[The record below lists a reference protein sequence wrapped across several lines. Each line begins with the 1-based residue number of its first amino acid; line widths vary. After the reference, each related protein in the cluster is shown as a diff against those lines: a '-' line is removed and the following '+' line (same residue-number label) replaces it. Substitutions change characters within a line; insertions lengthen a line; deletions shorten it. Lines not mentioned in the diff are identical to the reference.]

1 MKENYTKRGFPMP
14 PKRLRAKRARA
25 TIPEW
30 SQKIATFRNVQNLSQ
45 SEFAKR
51 LGASTMAVSRWER
64 GIQKVPANI
73 YIRLGNLAG
82 DPLCWYFWGCAG
94 LRTVDVMRVLPRA
107 RQRLQEDRFPTLRLV
122 HAGGGKKKSSSS
134 VDFVAV
140 PLLPVHAGA
149 PGDGGDK
156 VVDLE
161 QVRPEATLA
170 APVAWCPNPKST
182 MCLRVRG
189 NSMSPLILDGYIIA
203 VDTLDVRHDKLVG
216 NIVVA
221 WNVDKGLIVSRLI
234 RFDHTDALI
243 SDQRQYESISL
254 APESKWRIIGK
265 VLWWI
270 GKAG

>member
-1 MKENYTKRGFPMP
+1 MP
-14 PKRLRAKRARA
+14 LKRLRSEPTRIAA
-25 TIPEW
+25 PEW
-30 SQKIATFRNVQNLSQ
+30 SQKIVTFRHALKLSQ

-51 LGASTMAVSRWER
+51 LGSSTMAVSRWER
-64 GIQKVPANI
+64 GIQEAPADI
-73 YIRLGNLAG
+73 YVQLGKLAG

-94 LRTVDVMRVLPRA
+94 LRTVDVMRVLPAA
-107 RQRLQEDRFPTLRLV
+107 RQRLQEDRLPKLRFV
-122 HAGGGKKKSSSS
+122 HAGGKKKKSPNTA
-134 VDFVAV
+134 DFVAV
-140 PLLPVHAGA
+140 PLLPVHAGT
-149 PGDGGDK
+149 PDGAGDK

-170 APVAWCPNPKST
+170 APVEWCPNPKST

-203 VDTLDVRHDKLVG
+203 VDTLDVHHDRLVG
-216 NIVVA
+216 HIVVA

-234 RFDHTDALI
+234 RFDHTDALV
-243 SDQRQYESISL
+243 SDRREYGSISL

-270 GKAG
+270 GRAG